1 MKETYIAPVTIEQ
14 RQMIFCVLE
23 DEKVISRKEIIK
35 RDIIYS
41 ATINTSNVSW
51 KLIFH
56 RNQLFR

>member
-1 MKETYIAPVTIEQ
+1 MRETYTAAVTIEQ

-23 DEKVISRKEIIK
+23 DEEVISRKEIIK
-35 RDIIYS
+35 RDIMYS
-41 ATINTSNVSW
+41 ATINTSNMSW